1 MSINDAKPAEWDRAT
16 QKFIDTNDK
25 PYVDPYDQ
33 PKVDVVNNPVHYNSG
48 NIECIDYL
56 QDNLESGFEFYC
68 DGNVKK
74 YMHRWR
80 YKGKELEDLRKAH
93 WYLERLIAAVESR

>member
-1 MSINDAKPAEWDRAT
+1 MSIDDATPAEWNRST
-16 QKFIDTNDK
+16 QKFTK
-25 PYVDPYDQ
+25 VTKEYVDPYDQ
-33 PKVDVVNNPVHYNSG
+33 PKVDPVNSPQHYNYG

-56 QDNLESGFEFYC
+56 QDNLKEGFEFYC

-74 YMHRWR
+74 YLHRWR

-93 WYLERLIAAVESR
+93 WYLKRLIAAVEAR